1 MSRGSPKAFCVSC
14 RSSDQNSS
22 RCLAWAKG
30 ISPKRD
36 CAGATVLVVELS
48 PRRRGARLSESHS
61 RLSETLQ
68 PERGAGQ
75 GCVPSCCFL
84 CAWMFKVCLYG
95 LLYDGLM
102 GMMRNSLGSLGETF
116 RVALQWSRRNSM
128 TPVSGCPWWCPIYMV
143 WRPEIH

>member
-1 MSRGSPKAFCVSC
+1 MANTDNLAQASLPRLGEMSRGSPKAFCVSC

-102 GMMRNSLGSLGETF
+102 GM
-116 RVALQWSRRNSM
+116 SM
-128 TPVSGCPWWCPIYMV
+128 HDWEGIIYGGL
-143 WRPEIH
+143 